1 MIITDWIKY
10 NSLLEQNTTRNYT
23 ANTADNV
30 RDFVKAEN
38 SLGDFNIT
46 QSQEQKQIDKLS
58 EFLAIKDFKSA
69 EQALLH
75 SHYEYAVNGTL
86 TNDLYSKIK
95 NLSEAEQAKLKN
107 FMINNP
113 ILHAYNFDE
122 SRLAAAVKSDISIDD
137 FKKLGLEVRQDSI
150 DTNPQA
156 ARLVGG
162 TPSKA
167 AQERYDSQKAQRQ
180 EQENEQEK
188 ADEIERNNRMLMR
201 QYNGAKSRNLSLESK
216 NEILKTFFEEFLKN
230 NDPLAFLEIMK
241 KTDIRAWNLANSRLE
256 F

>member
-10 NSLLEQNTTRNYT
+10 NSVIEQNTTRNYT

-30 RDFVKAEN
+30 RDFVRAEN

-95 NLSEAEQAKLKN
+95 NLSEAEQTKLKN

-137 FKKLGLEVRQDSI
+137 FKKLWLEVRQDSI

-162 TPSKA
+162 TPSKE
-167 AQERYDSQKAQRQ
+167 AQERYESQKAQRQ
-180 EQENEQEK
+180 EQENKQEK
-188 ADEIERNNRMLMR
+188 ADEIARKNRMLLR

-230 NDPLAFLEIMK
+230 NNPLAFLEIMK
-241 KTDIRAWNLANSRLE
+241 KTDIKA
-256 F
+256 

>member
-10 NSLLEQNTTRNYT
+10 NSVIEKNTTRNYT
-23 ANTADNV
+23 ENKADNV
-30 RDFVKAEN
+30 RDYIKTEN

-46 QSQEQKQIDKLS
+46 QSQEEKQINELS
-58 EFLAIKDFKSA
+58 EFLATKDFKSA

-95 NLSEAEQAKLKN
+95 NLSEAEQTKLKN

-137 FKKLGLEVRQDSI
+137 FKKLWLEVRQDSI

-162 TPSKA
+162 TPSKE
-167 AQERYDSQKAQRQ
+167 AQERYESQKAQ
-180 EQENEQEK
+180 NEQEK
-188 ADEIERNNRMLMR
+188 ADEIERNNRMLLR
-201 QYNGAKSRNLSLESK
+201 QYSGAKSRNLSLESK

-230 NDPLAFLEIMK
+230 NNPLALLEI
-241 KTDIRAWNLANSRLE
+241 
-256 F
+256 

>member
-23 ANTADNV
+23 ENKADNV
-30 RDFVKAEN
+30 RDYIKAEN

-137 FKKLGLEVRQDSI
+137 FKKLWLEVRQESI

-167 AQERYDSQKAQRQ
+167 AWERYESQKAQRQ
-180 EQENEQEK
+180 EQENEQDRE
-188 ADEIERNNRMLMR
+188 AEIERNNRMLMR
-201 QYNGAKSRNLSLESK
+201 QYNGAKSKNLNAESK
-216 NEILKTFFEEFLKN
+216 NELLKTFFEEFLKN
-230 NDPLAFLEIMK
+230 NNPLAFLEIMK
-241 KTDIRAWNLANSRLE
+241 KTDIKA
-256 F
+256 

>member
-23 ANTADNV
+23 ENKADNV
-30 RDFVKAEN
+30 RDYIKAEN

-137 FKKLGLEVRQDSI
+137 FKKLWLEVRQDSI

-162 TPSKA
+162 TPSKE
-167 AQERYDSQKAQRQ
+167 AQERYESQKAHRQ

-201 QYNGAKSRNLSLESK
+201 QYNGAKSKNLNSESK
-216 NEILKTFFEEFLKN
+216 NELLKTFFEEFLKN
-230 NDPLAFLEIMK
+230 NNPLAFLEIMK
-241 KTDIRAWNLANSRLE
+241 KIDIRA
-256 F
+256 

>member
-23 ANTADNV
+23 ENKADNV
-30 RDFVKAEN
+30 RDYIKAEN

-95 NLSEAEQAKLKN
+95 NLSETEQNELKN

-137 FKKLGLEVRQDSI
+137 FKKLWLEVRQDSI

-167 AQERYDSQKAQRQ
+167 AWERYESQKAQRQ
-180 EQENEQEK
+180 EQENEQDRE
-188 ADEIERNNRMLMR
+188 AEIERNNRMLMR
-201 QYNGAKSRNLSLESK
+201 QYNGAKSKNLNAESK

-230 NDPLAFLEIMK
+230 NNPLKFLEFMK
-241 KTDIRAWNLANSRLE
+241 KTDIRV
-256 F
+256 

>member
-10 NSLLEQNTTRNYT
+10 NSVIEKNTTRNYT
-23 ANTADNV
+23 ENKADNV
-30 RDFVKAEN
+30 RDYIKTEN

-46 QSQEQKQIDKLS
+46 QSQEEKQINELS
-58 EFLAIKDFKSA
+58 EFLATKDFKSA

-95 NLSEAEQAKLKN
+95 NLSEAEQTKLKN

-137 FKKLGLEVRQDSI
+137 FKKLWLEVRQDSI

-162 TPSKA
+162 TPSKE
-167 AQERYDSQKAQRQ
+167 AQERYESQKAQ
-180 EQENEQEK
+180 NEQEK
-188 ADEIERNNRMLMR
+188 ADEIERNNRMLLR
-201 QYNGAKSRNLSLESK
+201 QYSGAKSRYLSLESK

-230 NDPLAFLEIMK
+230 NNPLALLEIMK
-241 KTDIRAWNLANSRLE
+241 KTDIRA
-256 F
+256 

>member
-23 ANTADNV
+23 ENKADNV
-30 RDFVKAEN
+30 RDYIKAEN

-137 FKKLGLEVRQDSI
+137 FKKLWLEVRQDSI

-162 TPSKA
+162 TPSKEA
-167 AQERYDSQKAQRQ
+167 WERYESQKAQRQ
-180 EQENEQEK
+180 EQENEQ
-188 ADEIERNNRMLMR
+188 DRSNEIERNNRMLMR
-201 QYNGAKSRNLSLESK
+201 KYNGAKSRNSSFESK
-216 NEILKTFFEEFLKN
+216 NEILKTFFAKKSITIFLLTPESLFKSIKK
-230 NDPLAFLEIMK
+230 FLFSLLLIP
-241 KTDIRAWNLANSRLE
+241 
-256 F
+256 

>member
-23 ANTADNV
+23 ENKADNV
-30 RDFVKAEN
+30 RDYIKAEN

-137 FKKLGLEVRQDSI
+137 FKKLWLEVRQDSI

-156 ARLVGG
+156 ARVVGG

-167 AQERYDSQKAQRQ
+167 AWERYESQKTQRQ

-201 QYNGAKSRNLSLESK
+201 QYNGANSKNLNAESK
-216 NEILKTFFEEFLKN
+216 NELLKTFFEEFLKN
-230 NDPLAFLEIMK
+230 NNPLAFLEIMK
-241 KTDIRAWNLANSRLE
+241 KIDIKA
-256 F
+256 

>member
-10 NSLLEQNTTRNYT
+10 NSVIEQNTTRNYT

-38 SLGDFNIT
+38 SLGNFNIT
-46 QSQEQKQIDKLS
+46 QSQEEKQINELS
-58 EFLAIKDFKSA
+58 EFLATKDFKGA

-137 FKKLGLEVRQDSI
+137 FKKLWLEVRQDSI

-156 ARLVGG
+156 ARLIGG
-162 TPSKA
+162 TPSKEA
-167 AQERYDSQKAQRQ
+167 WER
-180 EQENEQEK
+180 
-188 ADEIERNNRMLMR
+188 
-201 QYNGAKSRNLSLESK
+201 
-216 NEILKTFFEEFLKN
+216 
-230 NDPLAFLEIMK
+230 
-241 KTDIRAWNLANSRLE
+241 
-256 F
+256 

>member
-10 NSLLEQNTTRNYT
+10 NSVIEQNTTRNYT

-30 RDFVKAEN
+30 RDFVRAEN

-137 FKKLGLEVRQDSI
+137 FKKLWLEVRQESI

-167 AQERYDSQKAQRQ
+167 AWERYESQKAQRQ
-180 EQENEQEK
+180 EQENEQDRE
-188 ADEIERNNRMLMR
+188 AEIERNNRMLMR
-201 QYNGAKSRNLSLESK
+201 QYNGAKSKNLNAESK

-230 NDPLAFLEIMK
+230 NNPLAFLEIMK
-241 KTDIRAWNLANSRLE
+241 KTDIKAWNIANSRLE

>member
-23 ANTADNV
+23 ENKADNV
-30 RDFVKAEN
+30 RDYIKAEN

-95 NLSEAEQAKLKN
+95 NLSEAEQTKLKN

-137 FKKLGLEVRQDSI
+137 FKKLWLEVRQDSI

-167 AQERYDSQKAQRQ
+167 AWERYESQKAQRQ
-180 EQENEQEK
+180 EQENEQDRE
-188 ADEIERNNRMLMR
+188 AEIERNNRMLMR
-201 QYNGAKSRNLSLESK
+201 QYNGAKSKNLNAESK
-216 NEILKTFFEEFLKN
+216 NELLKTFFEEFLKN
-230 NDPLAFLEIMK
+230 NNPLKFLEFMK
-241 KTDIRAWNLANSRLE
+241 KTDIRV
-256 F
+256 

>member
-23 ANTADNV
+23 ENKADNV
-30 RDFVKAEN
+30 RDYIKAEN

-137 FKKLGLEVRQDSI
+137 FKKLWLEVRQDSI

-167 AQERYDSQKAQRQ
+167 AWERYESQKAQRQ
-180 EQENEQEK
+180 EQENEQ
-188 ADEIERNNRMLMR
+188 DRSNEIERNNRMLMR
-201 QYNGAKSRNLSLESK
+201 QYNGAKSLNINDNAK
-216 NEILKTFFEEFLKN
+216 NELLKTFFEEFLKN
-230 NDPLAFLEIMK
+230 NNPLAFLEIMK
-241 KTDIRAWNLANSRLE
+241 KTDIKAWNIANSRLE

>member
-10 NSLLEQNTTRNYT
+10 NSLLEQNTTRSYT
-23 ANTADNV
+23 ENKADNV
-30 RDFVKAEN
+30 RDYIKAEN

-137 FKKLGLEVRQDSI
+137 FKKLWLEVRQDSI

-167 AQERYDSQKAQRQ
+167 AWERYESQKAQRQ
-180 EQENEQEK
+180 EQENEQDRE
-188 ADEIERNNRMLMR
+188 AEIERNNRMLMR
-201 QYNGAKSRNLSLESK
+201 QYNGAKSKNLNAESK
-216 NEILKTFFEEFLKN
+216 NELLKTFFEEFLKN
-230 NDPLAFLEIMK
+230 NNPLKFLEFMK
-241 KTDIRAWNLANSRLE
+241 KTDIRV
-256 F
+256 

>member
-23 ANTADNV
+23 ENKADNV
-30 RDFVKAEN
+30 RDYIKAEN

-137 FKKLGLEVRQDSI
+137 FKKLWLEVRQDSI

-167 AQERYDSQKAQRQ
+167 AWERYESQKAQRQ
-180 EQENEQEK
+180 EQENEQDRE
-188 ADEIERNNRMLMR
+188 AEIERNNRMLMR
-201 QYNGAKSRNLSLESK
+201 QYNGAKSKKLNAESK
-216 NEILKTFFEEFLKN
+216 NELLKTFFEEFLKN
-230 NDPLAFLEIMK
+230 NNPLKFLEFMK
-241 KTDIRAWNLANSRLE
+241 KTDIRV
-256 F
+256 

>member
-23 ANTADNV
+23 ENKADNV
-30 RDFVKAEN
+30 RDYIKAEN

-137 FKKLGLEVRQDSI
+137 FKKLWLEVRQDSI

-162 TPSKA
+162 TPSKEA
-167 AQERYDSQKAQRQ
+167 WERYESQKAQRQ
-180 EQENEQEK
+180 EKENEQ
-188 ADEIERNNRMLMR
+188 DRSNEIERNNRMLMR
-201 QYNGAKSRNLSLESK
+201 QYNGAKSRSASFESK

-230 NDPLAFLEIMK
+230 NNPLAFLEIMK
-241 KTDIRAWNLANSRLE
+241 KTDIKA
-256 F
+256 

>member
-23 ANTADNV
+23 ENKADNV
-30 RDFVKAEN
+30 RDYIKAEN

-95 NLSEAEQAKLKN
+95 NLSETEQNELKN

-137 FKKLGLEVRQDSI
+137 FKKLWLEVRQDSI

-167 AQERYDSQKAQRQ
+167 AWERYESQKAQRQ
-180 EQENEQEK
+180 EQENEQDRE
-188 ADEIERNNRMLMR
+188 AEIERNNRMLMR
-201 QYNGAKSRNLSLESK
+201 QYNGAKSKNLNAESK
-216 NEILKTFFEEFLKN
+216 NELLKTFFEEFLKN
-230 NDPLAFLEIMK
+230 NNPLKFLEFMK
-241 KTDIRAWNLANSRLE
+241 KTDIRV
-256 F
+256 

>member
-10 NSLLEQNTTRNYT
+10 NSLLEQNATRNYT
-23 ANTADNV
+23 ENKADNV
-30 RDFVKAEN
+30 RDYIKAEN

-137 FKKLGLEVRQDSI
+137 FKKLWLEVRQDSI

-167 AQERYDSQKAQRQ
+167 AWERYESQKAQRQ
-180 EQENEQEK
+180 EQENEQDRE
-188 ADEIERNNRMLMR
+188 AEIERNNRMLMR
-201 QYNGAKSRNLSLESK
+201 QYNGAKSKNLNAESK
-216 NEILKTFFEEFLKN
+216 NELLKTFFEEFLKN
-230 NDPLAFLEIMK
+230 NNPLKFLEFMK
-241 KTDIRAWNLANSRLE
+241 KTDIRV
-256 F
+256 

>member
-10 NSLLEQNTTRNYT
+10 NSVIEKNTTRNYT

-30 RDFVKAEN
+30 RDYIKTEN
-38 SLGDFNIT
+38 SLGNFNIT
-46 QSQEQKQIDKLS
+46 QSQEEKQINELS
-58 EFLAIKDFKSA
+58 EFLATKDFKSA

-95 NLSEAEQAKLKN
+95 NLSETEQNELKN

-113 ILHAYNFDE
+113 ILHAHNFDE

-137 FKKLGLEVRQDSI
+137 FKKLWLEVRQESI
-150 DTNPQA
+150 DAENPA
-156 ARLVGG
+156 LARLMGV
-162 TPSKA
+162 TPSKEA
-167 AQERYDSQKAQRQ
+167 WERYESQKAHRQ

-201 QYNGAKSRNLSLESK
+201 QYNGAKSKNLNSESK

-230 NDPLAFLEIMK
+230 NNPLALLEIMK
-241 KTDIRAWNLANSRLE
+241 KTDIKA
-256 F
+256 

>member
-23 ANTADNV
+23 ENKADNV
-30 RDFVKAEN
+30 RDYIKAEN

-137 FKKLGLEVRQDSI
+137 FKKLWLEVRQDSI

-167 AQERYDSQKAQRQ
+167 AWERYESQKAQRQ
-180 EQENEQEK
+180 EQENEQDRSNEV
-188 ADEIERNNRMLMR
+188 ERNNRMLMR
-201 QYNGAKSRNLSLESK
+201 QYNGAKSRNSSFESK
-216 NEILKTFFEEFLKN
+216 NELLKTFFEEFLKN
-230 NDPLAFLEIMK
+230 NNPLKFLEFMK
-241 KTDIRAWNLANSRLE
+241 KTDIRV
-256 F
+256 

>member
-10 NSLLEQNTTRNYT
+10 NSVIEKNTTRNYT
-23 ANTADNV
+23 ENKADNV
-30 RDFVKAEN
+30 RDYIKTEN

-46 QSQEQKQIDKLS
+46 QSQEQKKIDKLS
-58 EFLAIKDFKSA
+58 EFLAIKDFQSA

-107 FMINNP
+107 FIINNP

-137 FKKLGLEVRQDSI
+137 FKKLWLEVRQDSI
-150 DTNPQA
+150 DTNTQA

-162 TPSKA
+162 TPSKE
-167 AQERYDSQKAQRQ
+167 AQERYESQKAQRQ
-180 EQENEQEK
+180 EQENEQ
-188 ADEIERNNRMLMR
+188 DRSNEIERNNRMLMR
-201 QYNGAKSRNLSLESK
+201 KYNGAKSKNINAESK
-216 NEILKTFFEEFLKN
+216 NELLKTFFEEFLRN
-230 NDPLAFLEIMK
+230 QNPLKFLEFIK
-241 KTDIRAWNLANSRLE
+241 KTDIKA
-256 F
+256 

>member
-23 ANTADNV
+23 ENKADNV
-30 RDFVKAEN
+30 RDYIKAEN

-122 SRLAAAVKSDISIDD
+122 SRLAAAVKSNISIDD
-137 FKKLGLEVRQDSI
+137 FKKLWLEVRQDSI

-167 AQERYDSQKAQRQ
+167 AWERYESQKAQRQ
-180 EQENEQEK
+180 EQENEQDRE
-188 ADEIERNNRMLMR
+188 AEIERNNRMLMR
-201 QYNGAKSRNLSLESK
+201 QYNGAKSKNLNAESK
-216 NEILKTFFEEFLKN
+216 NELLKTFFEEFLKN
-230 NDPLAFLEIMK
+230 NNPLAFFEIMK
-241 KTDIRAWNLANSRLE
+241 KTGIRV
-256 F
+256 

>member
-23 ANTADNV
+23 ENKADNV
-30 RDFVKAEN
+30 RDYIKAEN

-137 FKKLGLEVRQDSI
+137 FKKLWLEVRQDSI
-150 DTNPQA
+150 DANPQA

-162 TPSKA
+162 TPSKEA
-167 AQERYDSQKAQRQ
+167 WERYESQKAQRQ
-180 EQENEQEK
+180 EQENEQ
-188 ADEIERNNRMLMR
+188 DRSNEIERNNRMLMR
-201 QYNGAKSRNLSLESK
+201 QYNDAKSLNINDNAK
-216 NEILKTFFEEFLKN
+216 NELLKTFFEEFLKN
-230 NDPLAFLEIMK
+230 NNPLKFLEFMK
-241 KTDIRAWNLANSRLE
+241 KTDIRV
-256 F
+256 